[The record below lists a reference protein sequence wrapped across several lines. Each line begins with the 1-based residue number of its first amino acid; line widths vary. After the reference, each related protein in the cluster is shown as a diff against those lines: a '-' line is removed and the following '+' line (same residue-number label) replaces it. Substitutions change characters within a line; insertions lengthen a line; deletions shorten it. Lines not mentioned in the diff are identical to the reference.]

1 LDRAALMRRR
11 NRKPERILP
20 SPFSILLRQT
30 EKDDMIDNNIHPPTR
45 IIMENLERIEEGRGR
60 RE

>member
-1 LDRAALMRRR
+1 MRRR